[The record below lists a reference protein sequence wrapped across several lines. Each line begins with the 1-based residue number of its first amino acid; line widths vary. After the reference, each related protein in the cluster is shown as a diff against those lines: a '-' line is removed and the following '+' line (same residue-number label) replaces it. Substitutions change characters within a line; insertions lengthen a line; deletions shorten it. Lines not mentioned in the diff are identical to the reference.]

1 MKYESDILT
10 MLSLK
15 LLPTKVKVKDQK
27 SKAKSEEKE
36 RRSYHKTSLHVLH
49 YSIMADTTNNNNSD
63 SDDERRSDIIDSPPR
78 PVRTTSSSSSSPQNL
93 SPTSTNRSSS
103 SPTRIM
109 TSPTSRYGAI
119 RPPISILQDEFCT
132 TYRLWEEHDAVLR
145 RVEQNKQA
153 IMNEN
158 WNDWRKYKPKQQQ
171 QQQQQGHQKQ
181 TTDVHHSDSS
191 SSSEHNN
198 DNNYAEEEWE
208 EAFAHLRTLYSRHQQ
223 YYDDYH
229 HHQEDYQQRNNYSST
244 NNTND
249 FLESLFAIDD
259 ASTLDEEKLEED
271 MEDEED
277 DEEDEQQQQQES
289 VDDEVVKVKTSEAS
303 TADDFGCDDS
313 ENVQGCSPLQ
323 TYTAGEGIHHQHQ
336 PQRRK
341 RDTNIENLAKLLF
354 RPGSKLS
361 GIMETPSST
370 TTAATSKRSIGTT
383 TQCEYNLVIMEEN
396 NCDELGRP
404 KGYLARHKSGG
415 DEQCVFVHVKF
426 IPVNNAKEVNE
437 EEKQED
443 GTDDAIATLKPPPQS
458 QSPLELEDRLTIQ
471 IEYVDGDKQCRGVW
485 NANTLSFEGTVQK
498 LGEGNS
504 NQFAVDRGGGLG
516 RMRRS
521 VSSNSIR
528 RSPSSNSIMN
538 GLVNGR
544 SVGNSQHGNP
554 DEEDNVDPPPRESVI
569 MSVSSSTTPT
579 RNHSTFSLS
588 PCTHVH
594 PHGFVTTP
602 LWKLLHMPQLEN
614 MMGDENISMIQGVGL
629 LSGGR
634 KKNNVSE
641 EDQIILMDELASDDN
656 RKFAL
661 HRARTER
668 LLVDTLVK
676 LVELGQLI
684 DFAELARKRNAA
696 KRREKWR
703 VRMRKITPRVP
714 SKLKRR
720 KNKDG
725 GENDQID
732 IANSVHKKKI
742 QFYDHLAA
750 LSWGSLLEAAS
761 VHAERTCATFRRR
774 SALLDGLEFQSD
786 EYKYQVMSDLRA
798 NGLTLASSHS
808 EWDQCIQMGRTVALG
823 WSWFERGSWS
833 CFERS
838 AVVGK
843 HCVYLLF
850 QMHSRLGISHEL
862 LEKSFRSADARISV
876 ARLDSLKQVRCGN
889 KSKDDSEEILCG
901 VCQCDVYEAEEDEEG
916 ENKSIAVTLPCSHS
930 FHWHCIREW
939 LHDHSKCP
947 ICRVELNASSH

>member
-1 MKYESDILT
+1 
-10 MLSLK
+10 
-15 LLPTKVKVKDQK
+15 
-27 SKAKSEEKE
+27 
-36 RRSYHKTSLHVLH
+36 
-49 YSIMADTTNNNNSD
+49 
-63 SDDERRSDIIDSPPR
+63 
-78 PVRTTSSSSSSPQNL
+78 
-93 SPTSTNRSSS
+93 
-103 SPTRIM
+103 M
-109 TSPTSRYGAI
+109 TSPTSAHPSFIRYGAI
-119 RPPISILQDEFCT
+119 RPPISVLQDEFCA

-145 RVEQNKQA
+145 RVEQKQA

-171 QQQQQGHQKQ
+171 QQGQQEQ
-181 TTDVHHSDSS
+181 TCDAHSDSS
-191 SSSEHNN
+191 SFDHN
-198 DNNYAEEEWE
+198 DKEWE

-229 HHQEDYQQRNNYSST
+229 HHQEDSHQRNNYSST
-244 NNTND
+244 NNNTND

-259 ASTLDEEKLEED
+259 EDRTLDEEKLEED
-271 MEDEED
+271 MEEEED
-277 DEEDEQQQQQES
+277 DEEDEQQQQQQQQQES
-289 VDDEVVKVKTSEAS
+289 VDEVKVKTSVTS
-303 TADDFGCDDS
+303 TADDFGCNDS
-313 ENVQGCSPLQ
+313 ENVQESNPLQ
-323 TYTAGEGIHHQHQ
+323 TDTAGEGIHHQHQ

-361 GIMETPSST
+361 GSMETPSST
-370 TTAATSKRSIGTT
+370 TTTATSKRSIGTT

-396 NCDELGRP
+396 KCDELGRP

-426 IPVNNAKEVNE
+426 VPVNNVKELNE

-443 GTDDAIATLKPPPQS
+443 GTDDAIGTQKPPPQS

-504 NQFAVDRGGGLG
+504 NQVAVDRGGGLG

-528 RSPSSNSIMN
+528 RSSSSNSIMN

-544 SVGNSQHGNP
+544 SVGNSQHDNP
-554 DEEDNVDPPPRESVI
+554 DEEENDDPPRESVI
-569 MSVSSSTTPT
+569 VSASSSTTPT

-614 MMGDENISMIQGVGL
+614 MMGVENISMIQGVGL
-629 LSGGR
+629 FGGGR
-634 KKNNVSE
+634 KKNNASE
-641 EDQIILMDELASDDN
+641 EDQIILMDELASEDN
-656 RKFAL
+656 RKIAL

-684 DFAELARKRNAA
+684 DFAELARKRNNA

-720 KNKDG
+720 KSKDG
-725 GENDQID
+725 GENERID
-732 IANSVHKKKI
+732 IANSVHKKKV

-761 VHAERTCATFRRR
+761 VQAERTCATFRRR

-808 EWDQCIQMGRTVALG
+808 EWDLCIQMGRTVALG

-876 ARLDSLKQVRCGN
+876 ARLESLKQVRCGHEF
-889 KSKDDSEEILCG
+889 KDESEEILCG

>member
-1 MKYESDILT
+1 MD
-10 MLSLK
+10 
-15 LLPTKVKVKDQK
+15 
-27 SKAKSEEKE
+27 
-36 RRSYHKTSLHVLH
+36 
-49 YSIMADTTNNNNSD
+49 DTANSSNNSD
-63 SDDERRSDIIDSPPR
+63 NDDERRSDIIDSPPR
-78 PVRTTSSSSSSPQNL
+78 PVRTATSSSSSPQNL
-93 SPTSTNRSSS
+93 SPTSTNIRSSS
-103 SPTRIM
+103 STTRIM
-109 TSPTSRYGAI
+109 TSPTSAHPRLSSSTNFIRYGAI
-119 RPPISILQDEFCT
+119 RPPISVLQDEFCT
-132 TYRLWEEHDAVLR
+132 TYRLWEEHDSVLR
-145 RVEQNKQA
+145 RVEQKQGGSKVA
-153 IMNEN
+153 FMNEN

-171 QQQQQGHQKQ
+171 QQQEQGQQRE
-181 TTDVHHSDSS
+181 TSDAHHSDSS
-191 SSSEHNN
+191 SSEHNN
-198 DNNYAEEEWE
+198 NDDAEEEWE

-223 YYDDYH
+223 YYDDCHH
-229 HHQEDYQQRNNYSST
+229 HHQENYQQQRNYSST
-244 NNTND
+244 NINNNTND

-259 ASTLDEEKLEED
+259 EDRTLDEEKLEED
-271 MEDEED
+271 MEEGEEGE
-277 DEEDEQQQQQES
+277 EEDEQQQQQES
-289 VDDEVVKVKTSEAS
+289 VDGGEVKVKTGEAS
-303 TADDFGCDDS
+303 TADDFGCNDS
-313 ENVQGCSPLQ
+313 ENVQESNPLQ
-323 TYTAGEGIHHQHQ
+323 TDTAGEGIHHHHQ
-336 PQRRK
+336 PHRRK

-361 GIMETPSST
+361 GIMETPSSST
-370 TTAATSKRSIGTT
+370 TTTKRSIGTT

-396 NCDELGRP
+396 KCDELGRP

-415 DEQCVFVHVKF
+415 DEQCVFVHVTF
-426 IPVNNAKEVNE
+426 VPVNNVKEVNE

-443 GTDDAIATLKPPPQS
+443 GTDDAIATQKPPPQS
-458 QSPLELEDRLTIQ
+458 QFPLELEDRLTIQ

-504 NQFAVDRGGGLG
+504 NQVAVDRGGGLG

-528 RSPSSNSIMN
+528 RSSSSNSIMN
-538 GLVNGR
+538 DLVNGQ
-544 SVGNSQHGNP
+544 SVGNSQHDNP
-554 DEEDNVDPPPRESVI
+554 AEEENVDPPRESVI
-569 MSVSSSTTPT
+569 MSASSSTTPT

-614 MMGDENISMIQGVGL
+614 VMGVENISMIQGVRL
-629 LSGGR
+629 FGGGS

-641 EDQIILMDELASDDN
+641 EDQIILMDELASEDN

-684 DFAELARKRNAA
+684 DFAELARKRNKA

-725 GENDQID
+725 GENEQID
-732 IANSVHKKKI
+732 IANSVHKKKV

-761 VHAERTCATFRRR
+761 VQAERTCATFRRR

-876 ARLDSLKQVRCGN
+876 ARLESLKQVRCGDE
-889 KSKDDSEEILCG
+889 SKDDSEEILCG
-901 VCQCDVYEAEEDEEG
+901 VCQCDVYEEEEDEEG